1 MENGGIIE
9 EYIFVVRTE
18 DEEDLAY
25 LEELLV
31 ANPKYSA
38 HRSAGSGFDYSQMW
52 SAVEAGNVYV
62 KIDDDVVRIRASE
75 ATLVYAADI
84 YELYIEDSTIR
95 SIVKRKVEHPE
106 YIVVSAN
113 LVVQVSFSYRA
124 GLNYGHY

>member
-38 HRSAGSGFDYSQMW
+38 HHSAGSGFDYSQMW
-52 SAVEAGNVYV
+52 SAVEKGNVYV
-62 KIDDDVVRIRASE
+62 KIDDDVVRFPGA
-75 ATLVYAADI
+75 ALAQAADLHK
-84 YELYIEDSTIR
+84 LYIEDSTIR

-106 YIVVSAN
+106 YIIVSAN
-113 LVVQVSFSYRA
+113 LVVQVSFSFCAR
-124 GLNYGHY
+124 LEYGYC